1 MKRPLS
7 HQKLRKTQIALSYVY
22 WLRNTCPEVSVF
34 WVHGSNVEVFRQ
46 SYTSIALECRVPGYD
61 DPKVDVLPLVKEWL
75 ERKDQGRWLMVVDNA
90 DDIRLFFPSPWEP
103 IYGSGTH
110 QEYLGQYIPECA
122 HGSILVTTRNKQAGL
137 KLTKGKPPIEIGAMS
152 DDESKRLLHASLGEL
167 DVASDELLALSHRL
181 EHLPLALAQA
191 AAFIQENEV
200 PVGEYLRL
208 LGESDQS
215 LVYLL
220 SEEFETVGRD
230 SKAPRAV
237 AETWILSFQQIQQQ
251 NVFASEL
258 LSLMS
263 FFDRQAIPIEFLDYY
278 REQQDQE
285 KGGKIQLQKALG
297 ILKSFSFVT
306 AWQDQILD
314 VHRLVQLTSRN
325 WLARENKMNY
335 FAGQALSAISHV
347 YPFGTYENWAICSKY
362 LPHVFQVLKFEGTG
376 SRDEKIRKGNLL
388 YKTATYLFYQGQF
401 KDGERLQLE
410 AAELR
415 RGVLG
420 ADHPDTL
427 ASLTN
432 LASIFRNQGRWEEA
446 EKLEVQVMEA
456 RKTKLGVDHPDMLTI
471 MGNLAS
477 TYRNQGRWKE
487 AEALEVQVME
497 TRKTKLGVDH
507 PDTLTSI
514 NNLASTYWDQGRWE
528 EAEAL
533 FVQVME
539 TSKAKLGADHP
550 DTLTIMGNLASTY
563 RNQGRWNEAESLLM
577 QVMEVRQRVLGQ
589 EHPDTLSSIN
599 ILASIYNKQGRW
611 SKAESLQIQVMEMR
625 QRVLGQEHPDTLS
638 SMNILASIYNNQGRW
653 SEAESLLMQVM
664 EVRQRVLGQEHPD
677 TLSSINILASI
688 YNKQGRWSKAES
700 LQIQVMEMRQ
710 RVLGQEHPDTL
721 SSMNILASIY
731 SNQGRLNESEVLQL
745 QLVKGTP
752 DILGEMSLTGTTAEI
767 QLKELKSDSGYASA
781 SRKPLTVPSESAIR
795 ESIGPVATEPV
806 YDDIQSLTSDIDDIR
821 SQASDETTSEEI
833 TGKALIRVYL
843 AEDAQF
849 RELCEKA
856 LRKMSRRRF
865 VENMRRLLK
874 SFHKNLSE
882 EAGTEP
888 EKAVAV
894 LLRSRRGRLRISQQ
908 LADLFQQDPDETLGG
923 NKADLGVTAGAL
935 YSVEKWLEHAS
946 GRPANPNEQSS
957 VSEQDVEELSES
969 ESGSSDSSDGPE
981 ENNSPLTLELKSYLL
996 KSQSFRHLRREL
1008 MLMFLPV
1015 ELKQVLSSV
1024 PKEHIWWSSEQD
1036 LSFSNRVKACIED
1049 HTQVKWNWWPFEP
1062 RKRLLQGDESRMYWQ
1077 CVRLI

>member
-1 MKRPLS
+1 
-7 HQKLRKTQIALSYVY
+7 
-22 WLRNTCPEVSVF
+22 
-34 WVHGSNVEVFRQ
+34 
-46 SYTSIALECRVPGYD
+46 
-61 DPKVDVLPLVKEWL
+61 
-75 ERKDQGRWLMVVDNA
+75 
-90 DDIRLFFPSPWEP
+90 
-103 IYGSGTH
+103 
-110 QEYLGQYIPECA
+110 
-122 HGSILVTTRNKQAGL
+122 
-137 KLTKGKPPIEIGAMS
+137 
-152 DDESKRLLHASLGEL
+152 
-167 DVASDELLALSHRL
+167 
-181 EHLPLALAQA
+181 
-191 AAFIQENEV
+191 
-200 PVGEYLRL
+200 
-208 LGESDQS
+208 
-215 LVYLL
+215 
-220 SEEFETVGRD
+220 
-230 SKAPRAV
+230 
-237 AETWILSFQQIQQQ
+237 
-251 NVFASEL
+251 
-258 LSLMS
+258 
-263 FFDRQAIPIEFLDYY
+263 
-278 REQQDQE
+278 
-285 KGGKIQLQKALG
+285 
-297 ILKSFSFVT
+297 
-306 AWQDQILD
+306 
-314 VHRLVQLTSRN
+314 
-325 WLARENKMNY
+325 
-335 FAGQALSAISHV
+335 
-347 YPFGTYENWAICSKY
+347 
-362 LPHVFQVLKFEGTG
+362 
-376 SRDEKIRKGNLL
+376 
-388 YKTATYLFYQGQF
+388 
-401 KDGERLQLE
+401 
-410 AAELR
+410 
-415 RGVLG
+415 
-420 ADHPDTL
+420 
-427 ASLTN
+427 
-432 LASIFRNQGRWEEA
+432 
-446 EKLEVQVMEA
+446 
-456 RKTKLGVDHPDMLTI
+456 
-471 MGNLAS
+471 
-477 TYRNQGRWKE
+477 
-487 AEALEVQVME
+487 
-497 TRKTKLGVDH
+497 
-507 PDTLTSI
+507 
-514 NNLASTYWDQGRWE
+514 
-528 EAEAL
+528 
-533 FVQVME
+533 
-539 TSKAKLGADHP
+539 
-550 DTLTIMGNLASTY
+550 
-563 RNQGRWNEAESLLM
+563 
-577 QVMEVRQRVLGQ
+577 
-589 EHPDTLSSIN
+589 
-599 ILASIYNKQGRW
+599 
-611 SKAESLQIQVMEMR
+611 
-625 QRVLGQEHPDTLS
+625 
-638 SMNILASIYNNQGRW
+638 
-653 SEAESLLMQVM
+653 
-664 EVRQRVLGQEHPD
+664 
-677 TLSSINILASI
+677 
-688 YNKQGRWSKAES
+688 
-700 LQIQVMEMRQ
+700 
-710 RVLGQEHPDTL
+710 
-721 SSMNILASIY
+721 MNILASIY